1 LRYCL
6 YSLNNMDLKEIT
18 RNVCRIAQQTGA
30 YLATERSTFNVKD
43 VLEKGSHD
51 FVSYVDREAE
61 KRIVNELTAILP
73 EAGFITE
80 EKTVAQSDA
89 DLKWVI
95 DPLDGTSNFI
105 HNLSPYCVSIAL
117 QNKEETLLGVVY
129 EVCRNECFYAYK
141 GNSAYLDS
149 KLIHVSEIE
158 SLDKAFIGLGLPY
171 NFNEYKTT
179 ANYLIDKLYGNVAG
193 TRILGAAAAELCYI
207 ACGRFDARI
216 EAFLGPWD
224 VAAGGFILQ
233 QAGGKVTDFEGKND
247 WQSGKQL
254 IASNGKLHQ
263 EIISLLQSEV
273 TNKY

>member
-1 LRYCL
+1 
-6 YSLNNMDLKEIT
+6 MDLEKIT
-18 RNVCRIAQQTGA
+18 SAVCRIAQHTGA
-30 YLATERSTFNVKD
+30 YLATERATFNVKD
-43 VLEKGSHD
+43 VLEKGAHD

-61 KRIVNELTAILP
+61 KKIVNELIAILP

-80 EKTVAQSDA
+80 EKTVEQSRTS
-89 DLKWVI
+89 LKWVV

-117 QNKEETLLGVVY
+117 QNQEETLAGVVY

-141 GNSAYLDS
+141 GSAAYLNG
-149 KLIHVSEIE
+149 KPIHVSDIE

-171 NFNEYKTT
+171 NFNEYKPM

-233 QAGGKVTDFEGKND
+233 QAGGKVTDFKGKDD
-247 WQSGKQL
+247 WKSGKQVV
-254 IASNGKLHQ
+254 ASNGKLHK
-263 EIISLLQSEV
+263 EIISLLQSDEPL
-273 TNKY
+273 

>member
-1 LRYCL
+1 
-6 YSLNNMDLKEIT
+6 MDLKEIT
-18 RNVCRIAQQTGA
+18 RSVCRIAQHTGA

-61 KRIVNELTAILP
+61 KKIVNELTAILP

-80 EKTVAQSDA
+80 EKTVAQSGTG
-89 DLKWVI
+89 LKWIV

-117 QNKEETLLGVVY
+117 QNQEETLLGVVY

-141 GNSAYLDS
+141 GSDAYLDG
-149 KLIHVSEIE
+149 KPIRVSEIE

-233 QAGGKVTDFEGKND
+233 QAGGMVTDFEGKNN
-247 WQSGKQL
+247 WKSGEQVV
-254 IASNGKLHQ
+254 ASNGKIHN
-263 EIISLLQSEV
+263 EIISLLQPE
-273 TNKY
+273 TADPYI

>member
-1 LRYCL
+1 
-6 YSLNNMDLKEIT
+6 MDLKKIT
-18 RNVCRIAQQTGA
+18 IRVCEIAQNAGA
-30 YLATERSTFNVKD
+30 YLAAERTGFNIKD

-61 KRIVNELTAILP
+61 KKIVDELIGILP

-89 DLKWVI
+89 GLKWVV

-117 QNKEETLLGVVY
+117 QNQEETLLGVVY

-141 GNSAYLDS
+141 GSDAFLDG
-149 KLIHVSEIE
+149 KPIHVSNIE
-158 SLDKAFIGLGLPY
+158 LLDKAFIGLGLPY
-171 NFNEYKTT
+171 NFDAYKTT
-179 ANYLIDKLYGNVAG
+179 ANYLINKLYGNVAG
-193 TRILGAAAAELCYI
+193 SRIMGAAAAELCYI

-233 QAGGKVTDFEGKND
+233 QAGGMVTDFEGKDD
-247 WQSGKQL
+247 WKSGKQVV
-254 IASNGKLHQ
+254 ASNGKLHK
-263 EIISLLQSEV
+263 EIMTICSGF
-273 TNKY
+273 YI